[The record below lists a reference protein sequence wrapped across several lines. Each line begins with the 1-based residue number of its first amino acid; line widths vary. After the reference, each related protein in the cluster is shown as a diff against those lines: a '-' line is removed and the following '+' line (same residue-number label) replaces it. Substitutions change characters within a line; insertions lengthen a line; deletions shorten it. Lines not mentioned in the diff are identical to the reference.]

1 MVMQMKQEIDH
12 SLSISACPHDCPSTC
27 ALEVSHDSKNIFKV
41 RGAAKNTYTSGVVCA
56 KVSRYSE
63 RTHHP
68 NRLKKPLIR
77 TGNKG
82 SNNFKEIT
90 WENAL
95 DEVANNFLSITQKY
109 GSEAIWP
116 HYYAGT
122 MGLVQRDG
130 INRLRHDLKYSGQHS
145 TICNTITDS
154 GFKAGVGRFTGPDPR
169 EMSVA
174 DVILVWGGNPASTQ
188 VNVMKHI
195 QKARKD
201 RNAKLIVIDPYKN
214 RTAKVADIHYAIK
227 PGTDGALACSLIHIM
242 FRDNYADREYMNK
255 YADDPNGLEAH
266 VKKFT
271 PKWASDITGLSVEEI
286 EEFGKIFGKTKRLYT
301 RLGYGFAR
309 QRNGAS
315 AMHSVVSLSTVCGKW
330 KYEGGG
336 AFYKNADIYNIDKTL
351 IEGLDVIDKS
361 IRVLDQSRI
370 GSILTGDKHALKN
383 GQNIYGMII
392 QNTNPLIVSP
402 ESTLVR
408 KGFSRDDLFVCVH
421 EQFMTETA
429 KYADIILPATTFVE
443 HDDLYI
449 AGGHQHIT
457 FGPKLISPVGESR
470 SNHFVLVELAKRLG
484 AHHKG
489 FKMTEREIIDF
500 TLKSSKHG
508 SLLDLEQNGWKDVQ
522 PDFNSSH
529 FINGFGHDDK
539 KFHFKPDWK
548 KIGPYYSQ
556 MPKYPDYQNTTES
569 VSKKCPFRLVTAPA
583 HNYLNS
589 SFTETASSKEKEAK
603 PRAKIH
609 PSDLKKL
616 NLLDNMEVILGNDR
630 GKVILHT
637 ESFEGLQ
644 QGVVVVEGIWPSEAF
659 IGNQGINTLVG
670 SDPVPPNGGAA
681 FHDTSV
687 WIKAYSKN
695 MN

>member
-1 MVMQMKQEIDH
+1 MVLKLKQEIDYN
-12 SLSISACPHDCPSTC
+12 LSTSACPHDCPSTC
-27 ALEVSHDSKNIFKV
+27 ALEVTHDDKQIYKV
-41 RGAAKNTYTSGVVCA
+41 KGATKNTYTSGVVCA

-68 NRLKKPLIR
+68 DRLKKPLMRIDK
-77 TGNKG
+77 KG
-82 SNNFKEIT
+82 INDFKEIS

-95 DEVANNFLSITQKY
+95 DEVANNFINITQKY

-130 INRLRHDLKYSGQHS
+130 INRLRHNLKYSGQHS

-154 GFKAGVGRFTGPDPR
+154 GFKAGVGKFTGPDPR

-195 QKARKD
+195 QKARKE

-214 RTAKVADIHYAIK
+214 RTAKVADLHYPIK
-227 PGTDGALACSLIHIM
+227 PGTDGALACTLIHIM
-242 FRDNYADREYMNK
+242 FRDDYADRSYMRK
-255 YADDPNGLEAH
+255 YSDDPEGLETH

-271 PKWASDITGLSVEEI
+271 PEWASTITGLSIDEI
-286 EEFGKIFGKTKRLYT
+286 EELAKIYGKTERVYT

-351 IEGLDVIDKS
+351 IEGLDVIDKN

-370 GSILTGDKHALKN
+370 GSILTGNKDALKN
-383 GQNIYGMII
+383 GENVYGMII

-402 ESTLVR
+402 ESSLVR
-408 KGFSRDDLFVCVH
+408 KGFSRENLFICVH

-429 KYADIILPATTFVE
+429 KYADIVLPATTFVE

-457 FGPKLISPVGESR
+457 FGPKLIDPIGESK
-470 SNHFVLVELAKRLG
+470 SNHFVLKELAKRLG
-484 AHHKG
+484 ADHKG
-489 FKMTEREIIDF
+489 FQMTEREIIDY
-500 TLKSSKHG
+500 TLKSSNHG
-508 SLLDLEQNGWKDVQ
+508 SLVDLEKNGWKDVQ
-522 PDFNSSH
+522 PDFVSSH
-529 FINGFGHDDK
+529 FINGFGHKDK
-539 KFHFKPDWK
+539 KFHFKPNWK
-548 KIGPYYSQ
+548 DIGPYHSQ
-556 MPKYPDYQNTTES
+556 MPKYPDYQEITES
-569 VSKKCPFRLVTAPA
+569 SSEQFPFRLVTAPA

-589 SFTETASSKEKEAK
+589 SFTETSSSQNKEEK
-603 PRAKIH
+603 PTVKIH
-609 PSDLKKL
+609 PLDLKKL
-616 NLLDNMEVILGNDR
+616 NLLNNDEVVLGNKR
-630 GKVILHT
+630 GMVILHA
-637 ESFEGLQ
+637 EAFEGLQ
-644 QGVVVVEGIWPSEAF
+644 QGVIIVEGIWPSEAF
-659 IGNQGINTLVG
+659 IGNEGINTLVG

-681 FHDTSV
+681 FHDTAV
-687 WIKAYSKN
+687 WIKSHNKII
-695 MN
+695 

>member
-1 MVMQMKQEIDH
+1 MKENIKYN
-12 SLSISACPHDCPSTC
+12 LSVSACPHDCPSTC
-27 ALEVSHDSKNIFKV
+27 ALEVTHDNNNIFKV
-41 RGAAKNTYTSGVVCA
+41 KGAKKNTYTSGVVCA

-68 NRLKKPLIR
+68 NRLKKPLMRI
-77 TGNKG
+77 GNKG
-82 SNNFKEIT
+82 SGDFKEIT

-95 DEVANNFLSITQKY
+95 DEVANNFLTITQKY

-130 INRLRHDLKYSGQHS
+130 INRLRHNLKYSGQHS

-154 GFKAGVGRFTGPDPR
+154 GFKAGVGKFTGPDPR
-169 EMSVA
+169 EMAVA
-174 DVILVWGGNPASTQ
+174 DIILVWGGNPASTQ

-195 QKARKD
+195 QKARKV
-201 RNAKLIVIDPYKN
+201 RKAKLIVIDPYLN

-242 FRDNYADREYMNK
+242 FRDNYADRNYMQK
-255 YADDPNGLEAH
+255 YTDDPIGLEKH

-271 PKWASDITGLSVEEI
+271 PKWASNITGLSIMEI
-286 EEFGKIFGKTKRLYT
+286 EELARIYGSTERVYT

-330 KYEGGG
+330 KYQGGG
-336 AFYKNADIYNIDKTL
+336 AFYKNADIYKIDKTL
-351 IEGLDVIDKS
+351 IEGLDVIDKN

-370 GSILTGDKHALKN
+370 GSILTGDKEALKN
-383 GQNIYGMII
+383 GENIYGMII

-402 ESTLVR
+402 ESALVR
-408 KGFSRDDLFVCVH
+408 QGFSRDNLFICVH

-429 KYADIILPATTFVE
+429 RYADIILPATTFVE

-457 FGPKLISPVGESR
+457 FGPKLITPVGESR

-484 AHHKG
+484 ANHKG
-489 FKMTEREIIDF
+489 FKMTEREIIDD
-500 TLKSSKHG
+500 TLKISKHG
-508 SLLDLEQNGWKDVQ
+508 SLLELEKNGWKDVQ

-539 KFHFKPDWK
+539 KFHFKPNWK
-548 KIGPYYSQ
+548 KIGPYHSQ
-556 MPKYPDYQNTTES
+556 MPKYPDFQDTTENIS
-569 VSKKCPFRLVTAPA
+569 EKHPFRLVTAPA

-589 SFTETASSKEKEAK
+589 SFTETFSSKKKEAK

-609 PSDLKKL
+609 PLDLEKL
-616 NLLDNMEVILGNDR
+616 NLSDNDEIILGNDR
-630 GKVILHT
+630 GKVILNV

-644 QGVVVVEGIWPSEAF
+644 QGVVIVEGIWPSEAF
-659 IGNQGINTLVG
+659 IGKEGINTLVG

-681 FHDTSV
+681 FHDTAV
-687 WIKAYSKN
+687 WIKNNSK
-695 MN
+695 